1 MRIINFA
8 KRNFKEII
16 RDPLSIIFS
25 VLLPLFL
32 LFIFKQIN
40 IPNESYELF
49 LLFIFKQINIPNESY
64 ELQNFTP
71 GIVVFGFSFISLFT
85 AMLISKDRTTSLLIR
100 LGISPMKPIEYIL
113 GYMLSIIPLILIQN
127 VLFFILAIVLGLSFS
142 INIIWAILI
151 SIVIAILFIA
161 IGIIIGSLFSEKAS
175 SGISSIIVQL
185 VCFTSGM
192 YFPRELLGDVFS
204 KICEFLPFESCVT
217 IIKGIMNNNLE
228 IISARN
234 IVVFCTYTIAILV
247 ISVIV
252 FKKKMISDNK

>member
-8 KRNFKEII
+8 KRNYKEII

-25 VLLPLFL
+25 VLLPLVL

-40 IPNESYELF
+40 IPNESYELH
-49 LLFIFKQINIPNESY
+49 
-64 ELQNFTP
+64 NFTP
-71 GIVVFGFSFISLFT
+71 GIVVFGFSFITLFT
-85 AMLISKDRTTSLLIR
+85 AMLVSKDRTSSLLIR

-142 INIIWAILI
+142 INIIGAILI
-151 SIVIAILFIA
+151 SIVVAILFIA

-175 SGISSIIVQL
+175 SGISSIVVQL

-192 YFPRELLGDVFS
+192 YFPRELLGDGFS
-204 KICEFLPFESCVT
+204 KICEYLPFESCVT

-228 IISARN
+228 SITIRN
-234 IVVFCTYTIAILV
+234 IIVFLVYTIIMFT
-247 ISVIV
+247 ISIIV
-252 FKKKMISDNK
+252 FRKKMISDNK

>member
-8 KRNFKEII
+8 KRNYKEII

-25 VLLPLFL
+25 VLLPLVL

-40 IPNESYELF
+40 IPNESYELH
-49 LLFIFKQINIPNESY
+49 
-64 ELQNFTP
+64 NFTP
-71 GIVVFGFSFISLFT
+71 GIVVFGFSFITLFT
-85 AMLISKDRTTSLLIR
+85 AMLVSKDRTSSLLIR

-151 SIVIAILFIA
+151 SIVIAILFIT
-161 IGIIIGSLFSEKAS
+161 IGIILGSLFSEKAS
-175 SGISSIIVQL
+175 SGISSIVIQL

-204 KICEFLPFESCVT
+204 KICEYLPFESCVT
-217 IIKGIMNNNLE
+217 IIKGIMNANLE
-228 IISARN
+228 SITIRN
-234 IVVFCTYTIAILV
+234 IVVFSIYTILALV
-247 ISVIV
+247 ISIVV

>member
-1 MRIINFA
+1 MRTLNFA

-40 IPNESYELF
+40 IPNESYELH
-49 LLFIFKQINIPNESY
+49 
-64 ELQNFTP
+64 NFTP
-71 GIVVFGFSFISLFT
+71 GIVVFGFSFITLFT
-85 AMLISKDRTTSLLIR
+85 AMLVSKDRTSSLLIR

-151 SIVIAILFIA
+151 SIVVAILFIA
-161 IGIIIGSLFSEKAS
+161 IGIILGSLFSEKAS
-175 SGISSIIVQL
+175 SGISSIVIQL

-204 KICEFLPFESCVT
+204 RICEYLPFESCVT
-217 IIKGIMNNNLE
+217 IIKGVMNANLE
-228 IISARN
+228 SITIRNIIVFSIYTILALIIS
-234 IVVFCTYTIAILV
+234 IL
-247 ISVIV
+247 I
-252 FKKKMISDNK
+252 FKEKMISDNK

>member
-1 MRIINFA
+1 MRILNFA

-25 VLLPLFL
+25 VLLPLIL
-32 LFIFKQIN
+32 LFVFKQIN
-40 IPNESYELF
+40 IPSESYELH
-49 LLFIFKQINIPNESY
+49 
-64 ELQNFTP
+64 NFTP

-113 GYMLSIIPLILIQN
+113 GYILSIIPIIIIQN
-127 VLFFILAIVLGLSFS
+127 TLFFILAIILGLSFS
-142 INIIWAILI
+142 INIIWAIFI

>member
-1 MRIINFA
+1 MRILNFA

-40 IPNESYELF
+40 IPNESYELH
-49 LLFIFKQINIPNESY
+49 
-64 ELQNFTP
+64 NFTP
-71 GIVVFGFSFISLFT
+71 GIVVFGFSFITLFT
-85 AMLISKDRTTSLLIR
+85 AMLVSKDRTSSLLIR
-100 LGISPMKPIEYIL
+100 LGVSPMKPIEYIL

-127 VLFFILAIVLGLSFS
+127 VLFFILAIALGLSFS

-151 SIVIAILFIA
+151 SIVVAILFIA
-161 IGIIIGSLFSEKAS
+161 IGIILGSLFSEKAS
-175 SGISSIIVQL
+175 SGISSIVVQL

-204 KICEFLPFESCVT
+204 RICEYLPFESCVT
-217 IIKGIMNNNLE
+217 IIKGVMNANLE
-228 IISARN
+228 SITIRNIIVFSIYTILALIIS
-234 IVVFCTYTIAILV
+234 IL
-247 ISVIV
+247 I
-252 FKKKMISDNK
+252 FKEKMISDNK

>member
-1 MRIINFA
+1 MRILNFA

-40 IPNESYELF
+40 IPNESYELH
-49 LLFIFKQINIPNESY
+49 
-64 ELQNFTP
+64 NFTP
-71 GIVVFGFSFISLFT
+71 GIVVFGFSFITLFT
-85 AMLISKDRTTSLLIR
+85 AMLVSKDRTSSLLIR

-127 VLFFILAIVLGLSFS
+127 VLFFIVAIALGLSFS

-151 SIVIAILFIA
+151 SIVVAILFIA
-161 IGIIIGSLFSEKAS
+161 IGIILGSLFSEKAS
-175 SGISSIIVQL
+175 SGISSIVVQL

-204 KICEFLPFESCVT
+204 RICEYLPFESCVT
-217 IIKGIMNNNLE
+217 IIKGVMNANLE
-228 IISARN
+228 SITIRNIIVFSIYTILALIIS
-234 IVVFCTYTIAILV
+234 IL
-247 ISVIV
+247 I
-252 FKKKMISDNK
+252 FKEKMISDNK

>member
-1 MRIINFA
+1 MRILNFA

-25 VLLPLFL
+25 VLLPLIL
-32 LFIFKQIN
+32 LFVFKQIN
-40 IPNESYELF
+40 IPS
-49 LLFIFKQINIPNESY
+49 ESY

-113 GYMLSIIPLILIQN
+113 GYMLSIIPIIIIQN
-127 VLFFILAIVLGLSFS
+127 TLFFILAIILGLSFS
-142 INIIWAILI
+142 INIIWAILL

>member
-8 KRNFKEII
+8 KRNYKEII

-25 VLLPLFL
+25 VLLPLVL

-40 IPNESYELF
+40 IPNESYELH
-49 LLFIFKQINIPNESY
+49 
-64 ELQNFTP
+64 NFTP
-71 GIVVFGFSFISLFT
+71 GIVVFGFSFITLFT
-85 AMLISKDRTTSLLIR
+85 AMLVSKDRTSSLLIR

-142 INIIWAILI
+142 INIIWAMLI
-151 SIVIAILFIA
+151 SIVVAILFIA

-175 SGISSIIVQL
+175 SGISSIVVQL

-192 YFPRELLGDVFS
+192 YFPRELLGDGFS
-204 KICEFLPFESCVT
+204 KICEYLPFESCVT
-217 IIKGIMNNNLE
+217 IIKGIMNANLE
-228 IISARN
+228 SITIRN
-234 IVVFCTYTIAILV
+234 IIVFLVYTIIMFT
-247 ISVIV
+247 ISIIV
-252 FKKKMISDNK
+252 FRKKMISDNK

>member
-1 MRIINFA
+1 MRTLNFA

-40 IPNESYELF
+40 IPN
-49 LLFIFKQINIPNESY
+49 KSY

-71 GIVVFGFSFISLFT
+71 GIVVFGFSFITLFT
-85 AMLISKDRTTSLLIR
+85 AMLVSKDRTSSLLIR
-100 LGISPMKPIEYIL
+100 LGISPMKSIEYIL

-151 SIVIAILFIA
+151 SIVVAILFIT
-161 IGIIIGSLFSEKAS
+161 IGIILGSLFSEKAS
-175 SGISSIIVQL
+175 SGISSIVIQL

-204 KICEFLPFESCVT
+204 KICEYLPFESCVT
-217 IIKGIMNNNLE
+217 IIKGIMNANIE
-228 IISARN
+228 SITIRN
-234 IVVFCTYTIAILV
+234 IIVFSIYTIIALV
-247 ISVIV
+247 ISIIV

>member
-1 MRIINFA
+1 MRTLNFA

-40 IPNESYELF
+40 IPNESYELH
-49 LLFIFKQINIPNESY
+49 
-64 ELQNFTP
+64 NFTP
-71 GIVVFGFSFISLFT
+71 GIVVFGFSFITLFT
-85 AMLISKDRTTSLLIR
+85 AMLVSKDRTSSLLIR
-100 LGISPMKPIEYIL
+100 LGVSPMKPIEYIL

-127 VLFFILAIVLGLSFS
+127 VLFFILAIALGLSFS

-151 SIVIAILFIA
+151 SIVVAILFIA
-161 IGIIIGSLFSEKAS
+161 IGIILGSLFSEKAS
-175 SGISSIIVQL
+175 SGISSIVVQL

-204 KICEFLPFESCVT
+204 RICEYLPFESCVT
-217 IIKGIMNNNLE
+217 IIKGVMNANLE
-228 IISARN
+228 SITIRNIIVFSIYTILALIIS
-234 IVVFCTYTIAILV
+234 IL
-247 ISVIV
+247 I
-252 FKKKMISDNK
+252 FKEKMISDNK

>member
-1 MRIINFA
+1 MRTLNFA

-40 IPNESYELF
+40 IPNESYELH
-49 LLFIFKQINIPNESY
+49 
-64 ELQNFTP
+64 NFTP
-71 GIVVFGFSFISLFT
+71 GIVVFGFSFITLFT
-85 AMLISKDRTTSLLIR
+85 AMLVSKDRTSSLLIR

-113 GYMLSIIPLILIQN
+113 GYMLSIIPLTLIQN
-127 VLFFILAIVLGLSFS
+127 VLFFILAIALGLSFS

-151 SIVIAILFIA
+151 SIVVAILFIA
-161 IGIIIGSLFSEKAS
+161 IGIILGSLFSEKAS
-175 SGISSIIVQL
+175 SGISSIVVQL

-204 KICEFLPFESCVT
+204 RICEYLPFESCVT
-217 IIKGIMNNNLE
+217 IIKGVINANLE
-228 IISARN
+228 SITIRNIIVFSIYTILALIIS
-234 IVVFCTYTIAILV
+234 IL
-247 ISVIV
+247 I
-252 FKKKMISDNK
+252 FKEKMISDNK

>member
-1 MRIINFA
+1 MRTLNFA

-40 IPNESYELF
+40 IPNESYELH
-49 LLFIFKQINIPNESY
+49 
-64 ELQNFTP
+64 NFTP
-71 GIVVFGFSFISLFT
+71 GIVVFGFSFITLFT
-85 AMLISKDRTTSLLIR
+85 AMLVSKDRTSSLLIR
-100 LGISPMKPIEYIL
+100 LGISPMKPKEYIL

-127 VLFFILAIVLGLSFS
+127 VLFFILAIALGLSFS

-151 SIVIAILFIA
+151 SIVVAILFIA
-161 IGIIIGSLFSEKAS
+161 IGIILGSLFSEKAS
-175 SGISSIIVQL
+175 SGISSIVVQL

-204 KICEFLPFESCVT
+204 RICEYLPFESCVT
-217 IIKGIMNNNLE
+217 IIKGVMNANLE
-228 IISARN
+228 SITIRNIIVFSIYTILALIIS
-234 IVVFCTYTIAILV
+234 IL
-247 ISVIV
+247 I
-252 FKKKMISDNK
+252 FKEKMISDNK

>member
-1 MRIINFA
+1 MRTLNFA

-40 IPNESYELF
+40 IPNESYELH
-49 LLFIFKQINIPNESY
+49 
-64 ELQNFTP
+64 NFTP
-71 GIVVFGFSFISLFT
+71 GIVVFGFSFITLFT
-85 AMLISKDRTTSLLIR
+85 AMLVSKDRTSSLLIR
-100 LGISPMKPIEYIL
+100 LGISPMEPIEYIL

-127 VLFFILAIVLGLSFS
+127 VLFFILAIALGLSFS

-151 SIVIAILFIA
+151 SIVVAILFIA
-161 IGIIIGSLFSEKAS
+161 IGIILGSLFSEKAS
-175 SGISSIIVQL
+175 SGISSIVVQL

-204 KICEFLPFESCVT
+204 RICEYLPFESCVT
-217 IIKGIMNNNLE
+217 IIKGVMNANLE
-228 IISARN
+228 SITIRNIIVFSIYTILALIIS
-234 IVVFCTYTIAILV
+234 IL
-247 ISVIV
+247 I
-252 FKKKMISDNK
+252 FKEKMIIDNK

>member
-1 MRIINFA
+1 MRTINFA
-8 KRNFKEII
+8 KRNFEEII

-25 VLLPLFL
+25 VLLP
-32 LFIFKQIN
+32 
-40 IPNESYELF
+40 LF

-217 IIKGIMNNNLE
+217 IIKGIMNNHLE
-228 IISARN
+228 IITIRN
-234 IVVFCTYTIAILV
+234 VIVFTLYTIILLF
-247 ISVIV
+247 ISVII
-252 FKKKMISDNK
+252 FRRKMISDNK

>member
-1 MRIINFA
+1 MRTLNFA
-8 KRNFKEII
+8 KRNFREII
-16 RDPLSIIFS
+16 RDPLSLIFAII
-25 VLLPLFL
+25 LPLFL
-32 LFIFKQIN
+32 LFIFQQFD
-40 IPNESYELF
+40 IPNA
-49 LLFIFKQINIPNESY
+49 SY

-113 GYMLSIIPLILIQN
+113 GYMLSIIPIIIIQN
-127 VLFFILAIVLGLSFS
+127 TLFFILAIILGLSFS

-192 YFPRELLGDVFS
+192 YFPKESIGKAFGV
-204 KICEFLPFESCVT
+204 ICEILPFESCLN
-217 IIKGIMNNNLE
+217 IIKGVLNNNLE
-228 IISARN
+228 IISTRN
-234 IVVFCTYTIAILV
+234 IVIFSLYFILYLL
-247 ISVIV
+247 
-252 FKKKMISDNK
+252 